1 MGSSRKWS
9 VYAGFSGGEFDGIPG
24 RAAFA
29 FFAGAAPRQ
38 TSAEGPKKCAEP
50 ALALIQ
56 SGRFWETSTA
66 WMMDRLQGNAAA
78 DAAFVSCAG
87 EMFSQTKNWAFV
99 ASNIP

>member
-9 VYAGFSGGEFDGIPG
+9 VYASFGGGEFDGIPG

-38 TSAEGPKKCAEP
+38 TSAEGRKKWVEP

-56 SGRFWETSTA
+56 G
-66 WMMDRLQGNAAA
+66 
-78 DAAFVSCAG
+78 
-87 EMFSQTKNWAFV
+87 
-99 ASNIP
+99 

>member
-9 VYAGFSGGEFDGIPG
+9 VYASFGGGEFDGIPG

-38 TSAEGPKKCAEP
+38 TSAEGRKKRVEP

-56 SGRFWETSTA
+56 GWRF
-66 WMMDRLQGNAAA
+66 
-78 DAAFVSCAG
+78 
-87 EMFSQTKNWAFV
+87 
-99 ASNIP
+99 